1 MIIRFSLPYKS
12 EFKGGKFMQKIWLG
26 LFLALVV
33 CGAAAAQDKIQ
44 ASTNPMPAVTVSEQ
58 PFDFSKADKE
68 LNNIEKQ
75 LSSGKVSSK
84 ETSDYLKKL
93 SDIQNAISQARSQYS
108 GDLENIQKKI
118 NALGPMPA
126 EGEKEPADIAKQ
138 RKEFT
143 AQADTV
149 KSNIAKAD
157 LANTKIDEINNLILK
172 IRNQE
177 LLNNILAKQS
187 SILHPQEFWDSL
199 VSFAKFLYELAT
211 SPASWYQNLS
221 EADKTTVKSNIL
233 SVSVAM
239 LLALVLAVYLNLYI
253 KKWFGYR
260 QNIERPDYSQKVR
273 AAGWVLVARGMIP
286 AAVIGAF
293 LLWLKNTE
301 VISSSSFGLFLKNAA
316 LYLLYYYLVKAIVR
330 VVFTPRNS
338 KWRIIEVSDDKAIS
352 VSRALIFSIAAICI
366 VSFFQSLATEMN
378 YDSEIVYS
386 LKIFAN
392 AVKAFC
398 IVLVTLK
405 LLYDNKELSDDELKE
420 DDGQEDKEL
429 NLSTSTKVSLA
440 ISALITL
447 AFCLSLLGYIRL
459 SEFIINRFIVSAVV
473 IGIYYIIDKLLR
485 VIFHQILR
493 FKFWIRTLKIN
504 RRTLVKSE
512 FWFGLLLSPVM
523 WVLAGLTL
531 LAVWGVSVDILL
543 RNVKNF
549 LVGFNF
555 GGVHVS
561 ITSIL
566 LGIFTF
572 FLALFLFKL
581 LKESFQVGKLSKIDM
596 DEGVRNSVVTS
607 IGFIGFVFSLILG
620 IAVMGGSFS
629 SIAIIAGALSFGAGL
644 GLQNMVSN
652 LVAGL
657 TILFERPIK
666 LGDWVIINGQEGIVK
681 QINMRSTTLEAWSKA
696 NVIIPNSDILSSS
709 LINMTYANRM
719 GRAEIN
725 VGVDYDS
732 DIELVKKTLLEIAAA
747 NPNVLDTPAP
757 SVTFTNLGD
766 SSLDFQLQCYTS
778 NVYNKG
784 GIANDVRGEI
794 IKRFRE
800 LNINIPFPQRVI
812 HLLKEEI

>member
-1 MIIRFSLPYKS
+1 MRKL
-12 EFKGGKFMQKIWLG
+12 WLG
-26 LFLALVV
+26 LLLTISILGTAT
-33 CGAAAAQDKIQ
+33 AQDKSQTPPISSPVMT
-44 ASTNPMPAVTVSEQ
+44 ASAEQ
-58 PFDFSKADKE
+58 PLDFAQANKG
-68 LNNIEKQ
+68 LNQIEKL
-75 LSSGKVSSK
+75 LSSGKVTSK
-84 ETSDYLKKL
+84 ETSDYLKNL
-93 SDIQNAISQARSQYS
+93 GDIQNAINQARNNYAS
-108 GDLENIQKKI
+108 DLENVQKKI
-118 NALGPMPA
+118 NALGPAPA

-138 RKEFT
+138 RKEFN
-143 AQADTV
+143 AQADSI

-157 LANTKIDEINNLILK
+157 LANAKIDEINNLILK

-177 LLNNILAKQS
+177 LLTNILAKQS

-199 VSFAKFLYELAT
+199 VSFSKFLYELAS
-211 SPASWYQNLS
+211 SPASWYQSLS
-221 EADKTTVKSNIL
+221 ATDKATVKNNIL
-233 SVSVAM
+233 LVCTAM
-239 LLALVLAVYLNLYI
+239 FLALVLAIYLNLYI

-293 LLWLKNTE
+293 LLWLKSTE
-301 VISSSSFGLFLKNAA
+301 IISTSAFGLFLKNAA
-316 LYLLYYYLVKAIVR
+316 LYLLYYYLIKAIVR

-352 VSRALIFSIAAICI
+352 VSRALIFSTAAICI

-378 YDSEIVYS
+378 YDSGIVYS

-405 LLYDNKELSDDELKE
+405 LMYDNKELSDDEIK
-420 DDGQEDKEL
+420 DDEQEVGE
-429 NLSTSTKVSLA
+429 LSTSTKASLG
-440 ISALITL
+440 ISALIIL

-459 SEFIINRFIVSAVV
+459 SEFIINRFIISAVV

-512 FWFGLLLSPVM
+512 FWFGLLLSPIM
-523 WVLAGLTL
+523 WIFTALTL

-572 FLALFLFKL
+572 FISLFLFKL
-581 LKESFQVGKLSKIDM
+581 LKESFQSGKLSKIDM
-596 DEGVRNSVVTS
+596 EDGARNSVITS
-607 IGFIGFVFSLILG
+607 IGFIGFVFSFILG

-666 LGDWVIINGQEGIVK
+666 LGDWVIINGQEGVVK
-681 QINMRSTTLEAWSKA
+681 QINMRSTTLEAWNKA

-709 LINMTYANRM
+709 LINMTYTNRM

-732 DIELVKKTLLEIAAA
+732 DVELVKKTLLEIAAS
-747 NPNVLDTPAP
+747 NPNVLSNPAP

-766 SSLDFQLQCYTS
+766 NSLDFQLLCYTA

-784 GIANDVRGEI
+784 GIADNIRGEI

-812 HLLKEEI
+812 HLLQDNPQAAQN

>member
-1 MIIRFSLPYKS
+1 MRKL
-12 EFKGGKFMQKIWLG
+12 WLG
-26 LFLALVV
+26 LLLTISILGTAS
-33 CGAAAAQDKIQ
+33 AQDKSQ
-44 ASTNPMPAVTVSEQ
+44 TPPNSSPVMATSSEQ
-58 PFDFSKADKE
+58 PLDFAQANKD
-68 LNNIEKQ
+68 LNQIEKL
-75 LSSGKVSSK
+75 LSSGKVTSK
-84 ETSDYLKKL
+84 ETSDYLKNL
-93 SDIQNAISQARSQYS
+93 GDIQNAINQARNNYAS
-108 GDLENIQKKI
+108 DLENVQKKI
-118 NALGPMPA
+118 NALGPAPA

-138 RKEFT
+138 RKEFN
-143 AQADTV
+143 AQADSI

-157 LANTKIDEINNLILK
+157 LANAKIDEINNLILK

-199 VSFAKFLYELAT
+199 VSFSKFLYELAS
-211 SPASWYQNLS
+211 SPASWYQSLS
-221 EADKTTVKSNIL
+221 TTDKATVKSNIL
-233 SVSVAM
+233 LVCTAM
-239 LLALVLAVYLNLYI
+239 FLALVLAIYLNLYI

-293 LLWLKNTE
+293 LLWLKSTE
-301 VISSSSFGLFLKNAA
+301 IISASAFGLFLKNAA
-316 LYLLYYYLVKAIVR
+316 LYLLYYYLTKAIVR

-352 VSRALIFSIAAICI
+352 VSRALIFSTAAICI

-378 YDSEIVYS
+378 YDSGIVYS

-405 LLYDNKELSDDELKE
+405 LMYDNKELSDDEIK
-420 DDGQEDKEL
+420 DDEQEVGE
-429 NLSTSTKVSLA
+429 LSTSTKASLG
-440 ISALITL
+440 ISALIIL

-459 SEFIINRFIVSAVV
+459 SEFIINRFIISAVV

-512 FWFGLLLSPVM
+512 FWFGLLLSPIM
-523 WVLAGLTL
+523 WIFTALTL

-572 FLALFLFKL
+572 FISLFLFKL
-581 LKESFQVGKLSKIDM
+581 LKESFQSGKLSKIDM
-596 DEGVRNSVVTS
+596 EDGARNSVITS
-607 IGFIGFVFSLILG
+607 IGFIGFVFSFILG

-666 LGDWVIINGQEGIVK
+666 LGDWVIINGQEGVVK
-681 QINMRSTTLEAWSKA
+681 QINMRSTTLEAWNKA

-709 LINMTYANRM
+709 LINMTYTNRM

-732 DIELVKKTLLEIAAA
+732 DVELVKKTLLEIAAS
-747 NPNVLDTPAP
+747 NPNVLSNPAP

-766 SSLDFQLQCYTS
+766 NSLDFQLLCYTA

-784 GIANDVRGEI
+784 GIADNIRGEI

-812 HLLKEEI
+812 HLLQDNPQAAQN